1 MNHLESLTT
10 TTTTTISKRMEDEES
25 QQGGN
30 EKFFLDF
37 DVKSQVELTDK
48 STQTYSHES
57 LLAMKTSLSRKRQM
71 ESPMLMRDD
80 MVAKASKSKSPAAA
94 VVLPPLSSGA
104 TTSETDRAKVLREE
118 SLRLNEQLKY
128 FRSSITSSHSDMMN
142 SLEKKVHD
150 FLKDSKS
157 SPPHLPVFWQRP

>member
-1 MNHLESLTT
+1 
-10 TTTTTISKRMEDEES
+10 
-25 QQGGN
+25 
-30 EKFFLDF
+30 
-37 DVKSQVELTDK
+37 
-48 STQTYSHES
+48 
-57 LLAMKTSLSRKRQM
+57 M

-94 VVLPPLSSGA
+94 VVLPPLPSGA
-104 TTSETDRAKVLREE
+104 TTSETDRAKMLREE

-157 SPPHLPVFWQRP
+157 SPPSLLPTRRPLAKTLTLNLSVESFKWFQTILIWRDTRLSNAPKRT